1 MGRMHLLN
9 HTGHSTLEWDALDQ
23 ASVDAAIAEFEKQL
37 DSGLFP
43 FKRDAPGGAAQRID
57 TFDPTAEEIL
67 WLSPLQGG

>member
-9 HTGHSTLEWDALDQ
+9 HTGHSTLEWDVLDP
-23 ASVDAAIAEFEKQL
+23 ASIDAAVAEFERQL
-37 DSGLFP
+37 DGGLFP
-43 FKRDAPGGAAQRID
+43 FKRDVPGGTAQRID